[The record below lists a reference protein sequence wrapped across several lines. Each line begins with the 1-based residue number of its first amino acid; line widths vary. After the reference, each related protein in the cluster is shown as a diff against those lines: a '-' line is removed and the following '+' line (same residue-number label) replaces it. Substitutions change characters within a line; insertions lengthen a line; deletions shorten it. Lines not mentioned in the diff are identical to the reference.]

1 MRTIPRQSGSSLLLT
16 LLIMIGV
23 SGIILTVAKSVA
35 GQARLTSQTKLSHEA
50 DQMALTGIDDGLMR
64 INRGQTNI
72 DQQYGDDTLGLNR
85 LGPLRVG
92 FTGAACDTVADV
104 SPPSTALNDPT
115 CPYYDLAV
123 RSQTSVSEPT
133 EALLTP
139 LDLVLGQ
146 TQTFRVLSTP
156 GSVLL
161 VPHFV
166 NPNGSS
172 ITCDSGCA
180 TPGPFVDGSQIQ
192 VTAGPSNNFSLTLTS
207 GELSTKGVSLYS
219 SITPSE
225 FVIFKTNSF
234 LIQATGYSGGVQK
247 KYILFRNDITNK
259 QQLIDFTGTISE
271 KGVITY

>member
-92 FTGAACDTVADV
+92 FTGTTCDTVASV
-104 SPPSTALNDPT
+104 SPPSPALNDPT
-115 CPYYDLAV
+115 CPYYDMAV
-123 RSQTSVSEPT
+123 RTQTSVSEPT
-133 EALLTP
+133 EVLLSP

-146 TQTFRVLSTP
+146 TETFKVLSNVGP
-156 GSVLL
+156 VLL

-166 NPNGSS
+166 NASGSS

-180 TPGPFVDGSQIQ
+180 TNGPFVDGSQIQ
-192 VTAGPSNNFSLTLTS
+192 VTAGPSFTFSLTLTS
-207 GELSTKGVSLYS
+207 GELSTKGVSLSS
-219 SITPSE
+219 SIAPSE
-225 FVIFKTNSF
+225 FVIFRPNSF
-234 LIQATGYSGGVQK
+234 LVQATGYAGGVQK
-247 KYILFRNDITNK
+247 KYLLFRNDITNK